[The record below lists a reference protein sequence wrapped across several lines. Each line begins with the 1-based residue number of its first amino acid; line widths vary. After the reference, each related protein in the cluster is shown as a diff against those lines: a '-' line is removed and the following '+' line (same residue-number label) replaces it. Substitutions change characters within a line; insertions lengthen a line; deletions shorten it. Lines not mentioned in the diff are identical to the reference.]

1 MSRETL
7 SVMVP
12 GPAMPLLVWS
22 GRLWK
27 WCRTSFYLLNSN
39 CKPKNIH
46 GSRHMHS
53 KPIFW
58 KRSMWTSLDSKTEFP
73 KNAYFLYTLLFGC
86 SARPPLVILHC
97 IWQEGACT
105 ATITRHIS
113 RWRRRE
119 IQNWKIAFR
128 KPRFV
133 NLQDQRFVY
142 LLCNTPNLCS
152 KSILGATCWNS
163 RGSLL
168 KTMF

>member
-1 MSRETL
+1 
-7 SVMVP
+7 MVP

-97 IWQEGACT
+97 IWQEGAWHCHHNT
-105 ATITRHIS
+105 SHL
-113 RWRRRE
+113 
-119 IQNWKIAFR
+119 KIAAPGNS
-128 KPRFV
+128 KLK
-133 NLQDQRFVY
+133 NSLQ
-142 LLCNTPNLCS
+142 
-152 KSILGATCWNS
+152 
-163 RGSLL
+163 
-168 KTMF
+168 KTAICGLTRPKIRLSAMQHT